1 MNRIARIIIW
11 AVTLVTASASTVFGN
26 DLIVTS
32 FSDFA
37 GQTNIVLQATGNIT
51 FSGGSMNLPPLPP
64 GASSGLLSVEAG
76 NDIIIQDGTSILAG
90 QGWSLSFMAGD
101 SLSILGTGSIIAAG
115 DISIQTAGKLP
126 TDWSS
131 APGPSGTITIGG
143 DGQGGIGIL
152 QPGPAVPVGPP
163 AQLILLNSQNNDA
176 NITAMA
182 GTNVLFVFI
191 PDDNT
196 RFTDIASCR
205 FQWFKNGR
213 ILRGETNDVLSL
225 TSIRLADAG
234 NFSVVVSN
242 HGNQARSNVRL
253 RILQPLRSPGHRLFR

>member
-1 MNRIARIIIW
+1 MNRTVRIIIW
-11 AVTLVTASASTVFGN
+11 AIALVTAGSSTVFGD
-26 DLIVTS
+26 DLTVTS

-37 GQTNIVLQATGNIT
+37 GQTNILLQASGNIT
-51 FSGGSMNLPPLPP
+51 FSGGYMSLPDLPP
-64 GASSGLLSVEAG
+64 GASSGLLSIQAG
-76 NDIIIQDGTSILAG
+76 NDIFIQDGTSISAG
-90 QGWSLSFMAGD
+90 QGWSVSILAGD

-131 APGPSGTITIGG
+131 SPGPSGTITIGG
-143 DGQGGIGIL
+143 DGQGGIGVL

-163 AQLILLNSQNNDA
+163 AQLILLNSQNNGA

-191 PDDNT
+191 PDNNT

-213 ILRGETNDVLSL
+213 TLRGETNDVLSL

-242 HGNQARSNVRL
+242 HGSRVRSYVRL